1 MKKILSIFALSTM
14 ASSTT
19 PTFSNLILITSVNK
33 GSVRVVEPIL
43 KKLDTT
49 LGKVIKFNDHLAVSI
64 TDNFKENSQSIS
76 FVNDKGEISKNIKT
90 WSASFYHNYQFYRI
104 NNQLGVLIDV
114 VGDERNGMNAYLI
127 DDNGNLTKLSK
138 NIADDKPE
146 SIPNFYHWSD
156 HLALFRGASHSGGD
170 LQQWFLLSD
179 TGNLTKLSK
188 EFRKMDFNRV
198 NNNLA
203 IVYDGSLYAENR
215 MAYFLHS
222 DGRFQ
227 SLFKEAN
234 QGTNDYSPIN
244 DFKGVFN
251 DNTGESYLLDSDKNF
266 KDLGKKGNFVK
277 INDEVGLFSTS
288 DRSYLLDKNGN
299 FSDLGNWFAYYDL
312 VKFNDHLAVVN
323 DKNGNAYFLDDA
335 SNLTSLK
342 QKFKPY
348 SLVNNNLVIGVDNEN
363 ETWLLDDKGQYTD
376 LKVKTADKNYFNQTF
391 LSLNDENGLFKDK
404 NGDWY
409 LFTSPYNPN
418 DIDKLNKS
426 IHFDKTFSN
435 QYIEKINVPL
445 YQGIAS
451 NGTVKLNIWHDDETV
466 LKNITKVSIDGNVL
480 GKTGDRYTKDI
491 ETVGKHEIVIY
502 NKLTT
507 NLIFTLYIKNKS
519 TIDTITNV
527 SREKMTNYVGVDN
540 QNNPIDVLQSPSEIQ
555 ISYDSF
561 LFYKNT
567 ISSLNENFKIVDT
580 TNILTNQTFS
590 TFGKYL
596 IETQDLVG
604 NKWQQYLTL
613 GDSTILKYWDS
624 KDGKD
629 LWTKALEH
637 KYTEE
642 QLNQMNSSEIK
653 DLIIKSKDWKYP
665 INLENITNLDLGE
678 IFAND
683 KSKYIDLIPLIINSK
698 ELQDKNGNKLLNPI
712 IKFMDMSG
720 KDISNELEQKGQF
733 EIEIIADENDP
744 NFIGKTK
751 NIILTLTAKPIPPLP
766 PIINNSISPWIWI
779 VITLGIFG
787 GIVVALFS
795 GNKFLH
801 AKRSNKKNIKA
812 RKFVDEQIKELEKE
826 KK

>member
-1 MKKILSIFALSTM
+1 MLTLSTI
-14 ASSTT
+14 ASSTI
-19 PTFSNLILITSVNK
+19 PTFSNFILMTSVNK
-33 GSVRVVEPIL
+33 GSVRAVEPIL
-43 KKLDTT
+43 KKLDTN

-64 TDNFKENSQSIS
+64 TNNFKENSQSIS
-76 FVNDKGEISKNIKT
+76 FVNDKGEITKIIKT
-90 WSASFYHNYQFYRI
+90 STSSFYHNYQFYRI
-104 NNQLGVLIDV
+104 NNQLGVLVDV
-114 VGDERNGMNAYLI
+114 SGDERNGMNAYLI
-127 DDNGNLTKLSK
+127 DDKGNLTKLSK
-138 NIADDKPE
+138 NIADDKPD
-146 SIPNFYHWSD
+146 SITNFYHWSE

-170 LQQWFLLSD
+170 LEQWFLLSD

-188 EFRKMDFNRV
+188 EFRSMTFNRV
-198 NNNLA
+198 NDNLA
-203 IVYDGSLYAENR
+203 IVYDDSLYAENR

-222 DGRFQ
+222 DGQFE

-234 QGTNDYSPIN
+234 QGTIAYSPIN

-251 DNTGESYLLDSDKNF
+251 DNTGESYLLDSDKTF

-323 DKNGNAYFLDDA
+323 DKSGNTYFLDDA
-335 SNLTSLK
+335 GNLTSLK

-348 SLVNNNLVIGVDNEN
+348 SLVNDNLVVVSDNEH
-363 ETWLLDDKGQYTD
+363 ETWLLDDKGQFTD
-376 LKVKTADKNYFNQTF
+376 LKVKIADKNYFNQSF
-391 LSLNDENGLFKDK
+391 LSLNDKNGLFKDK
-404 NGDWY
+404 SDDWY

-418 DIDKLNKS
+418 DIDKLKKS
-426 IHFDKTFSN
+426 IHFDKTFAN
-435 QYIEKINVPL
+435 QYIENINVPL

-451 NGTVKLNIWHDDETV
+451 NGTVKLNIWHDDEKIM
-466 LKNITKVSIDGNVL
+466 KNITKVTIDGNVL

-507 NLIFTLYIKNKS
+507 NLIFTLYIKNKA

-527 SREKMTNYVGVDN
+527 SGDKMTNYVGVDN
-540 QNNPIDVLQSPSEIQ
+540 QNNPIDVLQSPSEVQ

-567 ISSLNENFKIVDT
+567 ISRLNDNFKIVDT

-604 NKWQQYLTL
+604 NKWQHYLTL
-613 GDSTILKYWDS
+613 GDSIILKYWDS
-624 KDGKD
+624 KEGKD
-629 LWTKALEH
+629 LLTKALEH

-642 QLNQMNSSEIK
+642 QLNQMNSTEIK

-733 EIEIIADENDP
+733 QIEIFADKSDP
-744 NFIGKTK
+744 NFIGNTK
-751 NIILTLTAKPIPPLP
+751 NIILNLSAKPTPPVP
-766 PIINNSISPWIWI
+766 PINNNSISPWIWTI
-779 VITLGIFG
+779 VILGLISGFG
-787 GIVVALFS
+787 AVCFIVHKYL
-795 GNKFLH
+795 NT
-801 AKRSNKKNIKA
+801 KRNSKKTIKA
-812 RKFVDEQIKELEKE
+812 RKFVDEQIKEIEKE